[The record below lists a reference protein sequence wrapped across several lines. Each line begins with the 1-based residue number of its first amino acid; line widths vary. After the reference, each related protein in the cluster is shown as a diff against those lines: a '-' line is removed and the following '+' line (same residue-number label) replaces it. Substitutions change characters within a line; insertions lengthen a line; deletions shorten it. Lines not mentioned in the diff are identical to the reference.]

1 MGRNIVRLAGA
12 VAFAIALSSAA
23 CAEDAEVYVPQKV
36 IDGAIAAPLTA
47 VAGNAEE
54 GKKVIASRAIG
65 NCVACHQSKAMAK
78 EAFQGD
84 IAPPLDG
91 VGTRYSVE
99 QLRAIIVNSKD
110 ALNPESAMP
119 AFYVADPAPRV
130 LEKFK
135 GKTIMTAQQ
144 VEDVVA
150 FLTTLKE

>member
-1 MGRNIVRLAGA
+1 MGRNVVRLAGA
-12 VAFAIALSSAA
+12 VAIAIALSSAVG
-23 CAEDAEVYVPQKV
+23 AEEPEVYVPQKIV
-36 IDGAIAAPLTA
+36 DGTITAPLTA

-54 GKKVIASRAIG
+54 GKKAMASRAIG

-91 VGTRYSVE
+91 AGSRYSIE

-110 ALNPESAMP
+110 ALNPESMMP
-119 AFYVADPAPRV
+119 GFYVADPAPRV
-130 LEKFK
+130 IEKFK

-150 FLTTLKE
+150 FLSTLKE